1 METVSGKACIA
12 RLTINNFRN
21 IQSASMHV
29 TPQCVIVTGANGAGK
44 TNCLEAVSLLAP
56 GKGLR
61 GAVAADL
68 TGHGTAGGWSVS
80 ARLNAGGR
88 LVSAGTGL
96 APLGDKRGRSRL
108 VKIDGEEHASTNA
121 FVDVAAVTWLVPA
134 MDGLFTGPASER
146 RRFLDRLTSIC
157 APGHRSQLA
166 RFELAMRQRNRLL
179 ELGQSNGR
187 TFDAYERQMAEH
199 AVAIAAARVDA
210 VELLRTVIEARREA
224 QHAAPFPWAEIHV
237 EGELENAV
245 RLTPAVEIEDGY
257 ARGLSEGRNRDR
269 AARRTLSGPH
279 CSDMTVWFGPKD
291 MPAKFCSTG
300 EQKALLIGLVLAQ
313 AEVMKSARGG
323 EAPIILLD
331 EIAAHL
337 DEGRREA
344 LFKDIFTL
352 DSQAWLTGTDPAD
365 FSTFHGQAQFFHVS
379 DGAIMPAEVAKS
391 GATSQDGQ
399 TAKRMRAQ

>member
-1 METVSGKACIA
+1 METAPAKACVA
-12 RLTINNFRN
+12 RLTISDFRN
-21 IQSASMHV
+21 IHSASLQV
-29 TPQCVIVTGANGAGK
+29 TPQCVVVTGANGAGK

-61 GAVAADL
+61 GANATDWARQ
-68 TGHGTAGGWSVS
+68 GAIGGWSVS
-80 ARLNAGGR
+80 ARINAGGR
-88 LVSAGTGL
+88 LISAGTGL
-96 APLGDKRGRSRL
+96 APASDKKGRSRL

-121 FVDVAAVTWLVPA
+121 LGDVIAVTWLIPA

-146 RRFLDRLTSIC
+146 RKLLDRLTSIC
-157 APGHRSQLA
+157 SPGHRSQLA

-179 ELGQSNGR
+179 EFGQSNAR
-187 TFDAYERQMAEH
+187 LFDAYERQMAEH

-210 VELLRTVIEARREA
+210 VELLRAVIEGRREA
-224 QHAAPFPWAEIHV
+224 QKAAPFPWADVRV
-237 EGELENAV
+237 EGELEDAV
-245 RLTPAVEIEDGY
+245 RLTPAVEIEDSY
-257 ARGLSEGRNRDR
+257 ARTLGDGRQRDR

-279 CSDMTVWFGPKD
+279 CSDMTVGFGPKG
-291 MPAKFCSTG
+291 MPARSCSTG

-337 DEGRREA
+337 DAGRREA

-365 FSTFHGQAQFFHVS
+365 FAALHGHAQFFHVS

-391 GATSQDGQ
+391 GATLQDGS
-399 TAKRMRAQ
+399 AARRMRAQ